1 MSNPR
6 QNAPDAAERERAHEA
21 LMLRTAGLQWSE
33 TPTSRDPATP

>member
-33 TPTSRDPATP
+33 IAERVRYTDE